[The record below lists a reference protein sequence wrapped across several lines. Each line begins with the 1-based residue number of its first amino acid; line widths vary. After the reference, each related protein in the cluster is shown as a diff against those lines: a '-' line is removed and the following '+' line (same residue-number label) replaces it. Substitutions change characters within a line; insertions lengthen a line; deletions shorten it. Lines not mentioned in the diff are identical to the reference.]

1 MFRNNQGS
9 GVFFVVQSYEVN
21 KGLSGTNFPSSN
33 HRLSDPTRGFQ
44 AICEQKETIDRR
56 KPTDSHQL

>member
-1 MFRNNQGS
+1 MTICIKAPQS
-9 GVFFVVQSYEVN
+9 FFVVQSYEVN
-21 KGLSGTNFPSSN
+21 KGLLGTNFQSPN
-33 HRLSDPTRGFQ
+33 HSLSDPTCCYQ